1 MKKLNLKA
9 IDLKDKKFVF
19 PLIIAAIVRYI
30 GWFVISAIGDTSKA
44 NDEKK
49 AEEDAPVSEIQSI
62 PIETDS
68 ELKTRSEALLDQYKE
83 QQDYTAMQGL
93 YDPTLI
99 EADTTIYSA
108 EELAYIDSLQ
118 KIADQSRADVEA
130 LNGQINEQNKQLA
143 SEMSAFGSGS
153 TSGGSQS
160 ISSDEDNS
168 AEDDLRNEMIMY
180 QKLLNGEEILTP
192 EQEQERKEA
201 QIRMEE
207 RQKVLAELNAEDAIT
222 VEKAGNINAT
232 AFNTLSRDD
241 QTELQKNTIRAMV
254 DRTVEVEQSSRVRL
268 VLLEDIKLQNHLV
281 RKGTYLYGTVSGLQ
295 NQRVMIAIT
304 GITVNGQQLP
314 VKMKALDVDG
324 IEGLY
329 VPKSSFREGIKSAAS
344 QAVQG
349 GQMTVNTSPDN
360 FIGMASQ
367 ALQSAYQSVTSAI
380 SGNMRKDKATIKYNT
395 IVYLLNNNNR

>member
-9 IDLKDKKFVF
+9 IDIKDKKFVF
-19 PLIIAAIVRYI
+19 PLIIAAIVIYI

-44 NDEKK
+44 KDEKK
-49 AEEDAPVSEIQSI
+49 ADEDAPVSEIQII
-62 PIETDS
+62 PIEADS

-83 QQDYTAMQGL
+83 QQDYTALQGL

-118 KIADQSRADVEA
+118 RLSDQSRADVEA
-130 LNGQINEQNKQLA
+130 LNSQINEQNKQLA
-143 SEMSAFGSGS
+143 SEMSAFGSGP
-153 TSGGSQS
+153 TSGGLQS
-160 ISSDEDNS
+160 ISREEDNS
-168 AEDDLRNEMIMY
+168 AGDDLRNEMIMY

-241 QTELQKNTIRAMV
+241 QTDLQKNTIKAMV
-254 DRTVEVEQSSRVRL
+254 DRTVDVEQSSRVRL

-304 GITVNGQQLP
+304 GITLNGQQLP

-329 VPKSSFREGIKSAAS
+329 VPKSSFREGIKAAAS

-395 IVYLLNNNNR
+395 IVYLLNNNNQ

>member
-19 PLIIAAIVRYI
+19 PLIIAAIVIYI

-192 EQEQERKEA
+192 EQEAQRKEEM
-201 QIRMEE
+201 IRQQE
-207 RQKVLAELNAEDAIT
+207 RQKLMEELSSKET
-222 VEKAGNINAT
+222 LKVEKASTLNSK
-232 AFNTLSRDD
+232 AFNTVSSSSSSDLE
-241 QTELQKNTIRAMV
+241 QNTIKAMV
-254 DRTVEVEQSSRVRL
+254 DQTIKVETGSRVRF
-268 VLLEDIKLQNHLV
+268 VLLEDVRLGGTIV
-281 RKGTYLYGTVSGLQ
+281 RKGTYLFGEVSGFRG
-295 NQRVMIAIT
+295 QRILTSVSSVL
-304 GITVNGQQLP
+304 VNGKQLK
-314 VKMKALDVDG
+314 VKLTALDVDG
-324 IEGLY
+324 IEGFY
-329 VPKSSFREGIKSAAS
+329 VPKSMFRSLATEAAS

-349 GQMTVNTSPDN
+349 QQVTVNTSN
-360 FIGMASQ
+360 ESVAGMAMQ
-367 ALQSAYQSVTSAI
+367 AVQNAYQSVASAI
-380 SGNMRKDKATIKYNT
+380 SGNLRKQKATIKYNT
-395 IVYLLNNNNR
+395 IVYLLNEQ

>member
-9 IDLKDKKFVF
+9 IDFKDKKFVF
-19 PLIIAAIVRYI
+19 PLIIAAIVIYI

-44 NDEKK
+44 NKEKM

-62 PIETDS
+62 PIEADS

-118 KIADQSRADVEA
+118 KIADQSKAGVEA
-130 LNGQINEQNKQLA
+130 LNSQIKEQNQQLA
-143 SEMSAFGSGS
+143 SEMSAFGTGP
-153 TSGGSQS
+153 TSGGLQS
-160 ISSDEDNS
+160 ISRGEDNS

-192 EQEQERKEA
+192 EQEEERKEA

-241 QTELQKNTIRAMV
+241 QTDLQKNTIRAMV

-304 GITVNGQQLP
+304 GVTVQGQQLP

-329 VPKSSFREGIKSAAS
+329 VPKSSFREGIKAAAS

-395 IVYLLNNNNR
+395 IVYLLNNNNQ